1 MTERGRFR
9 PKHGVRSSME
19 KKNPLTFIPESFSLF
34 HVCMS
39 DAENLSVNVLLRL
52 SAVVSRLL
60 LATNLTTPAII
71 AVFSHSSVFVLR

>member
-1 MTERGRFR
+1 MAQKRCTQL
-9 PKHGVRSSME
+9 K

-39 DAENLSVNVLLRL
+39 NAENLSVNVLLSL

-71 AVFSHSSVFVLR
+71 AVFSHISVFVLR